1 MCTGEGPRDT
11 RPVTSTLR
19 RVAAIPRGGRVPH
32 QRRLV
37 LRQGQGCSFCDQQ
50 TSEPPYYSL
59 FVRSS
64 GLRSHF
70 PYTFLA
76 LMVTLVG
83 TQELYI
89 LPGCDINARDEIGYT
104 ALHLS
109 AEHGYTEMMK
119 TLIKHNAQ
127 VNFNIPPEFDDEFP
141 TDALDEPLRLA
152 IKVSCIDRF
161 SLPQLTYNK
170 RLYINF
176 TVERSTVIH
185 LVVSSTARPP

>member
-1 MCTGEGPRDT
+1 
-11 RPVTSTLR
+11 
-19 RVAAIPRGGRVPH
+19 
-32 QRRLV
+32 
-37 LRQGQGCSFCDQQ
+37 
-50 TSEPPYYSL
+50 
-59 FVRSS
+59 
-64 GLRSHF
+64 
-70 PYTFLA
+70 
-76 LMVTLVG
+76 MVTLVG